1 MLNQFFGHYLLN
13 RGLLESEELC
23 NAIRQ
28 EKQVKV
34 KLGTLAVNQ
43 GLMTAAQVEEV
54 HALQQ
59 RCDQLF
65 GKLAVEM
72 GYLNQEEVEQLLAQQ
87 QEEPLALLQAISDQ
101 GYLPLAKLEHA
112 LRKFRSEYGM
122 EPGYDAT
129 LPYPLHLLFPFLVEE
144 DAAIYLEAYVGLLLR
159 NMERFLDVPSY
170 LPCEEETKLSVNSAG
185 YVVTQKIYGDKSF
198 FTGLRLREK
207 ALLELA
213 SRFYGEQLNKVDE
226 LALDC
231 VGEFLNVHNGVFCG
245 LLSGK
250 GVWADL
256 EAQQANPFGCE
267 LQSRIYRLDI
277 GTSFGPLEM
286 LFAVQ

>member
-1 MLNQFFGHYLLN
+1 MANIALGCVLGSLIAAGLLAYWLSRRLVSPLVELTGRVN
-13 RGLLESEELC
+13 RGEALADTPLC
-23 NAIRQ
+23 SREDEVGA
-28 EKQVKV
+28 
-34 KLGTLAVNQ
+34 LARAFA
-43 GLMTAAQVEEV
+43 G
-54 HALQQ
+54 
-59 RCDQLF
+59 R
-65 GKLAVEM
+65 
-72 GYLNQEEVEQLLAQQ
+72 EQ
-87 QEEPLALLQAISDQ
+87 
-101 GYLPLAKLEHA
+101 A
-112 LRKFRSEYGM
+112 LREFRSEYGM

>member
-13 RGLLESEELC
+13 RGLLAPEEIC
-23 NAIRQ
+23 EAIQQ

-34 KLGTLAVNQ
+34 KLGTLAVHQ

-54 HALQQ
+54 HELQQ

-65 GKLAVEM
+65 GKLAVEK
-72 GYLNQEEVEQLLAQQ
+72 GYLNLEDVEQLLAQQ

-101 GYLPLAKLEHA
+101 GYLPLPELEKA
-112 LRKFRSEYGM
+112 LREFRREYGM
-122 EPGYDAT
+122 EADFGAA
-129 LPYPLHLLFPFLVEE
+129 LQYPLHLLFPFLVEE
-144 DAAIYLEAYVGLLLR
+144 DASVYLESYVGLLLR
-159 NMERFLDVPSY
+159 NMERFLDAPSY
-170 LPCEEETKLSVNSAG
+170 LPCEEESNSAAKSVG

-213 SRFYGEQLNKVDE
+213 SRFYGEKLNKVDE

-256 EAQQANPFGCE
+256 EAQQAKSFGCE
-267 LQSRIYRLDI
+267 VQSRIYRLDI